1 MQKTAYEM
9 RISDWSSD
17 VCSSDLAHA
26 ALGGQP
32 QPIGDVIVERA
43 MDRAERHPALR
54 AARRLLARG
63 VGIVAVGD
71 LTKVTR
77 ALLGRALDRIGLLA
91 IHELEH
97 RVVRHHRRSEER
109 RVGKECVSMCRSRW
123 SPYP

>member
-1 MQKTAYEM
+1 MIRRPPISTRTDTLFPYTTLFRSVAQLM
-9 RISDWSSD
+9 R
-17 VCSSDLAHA
+17 LAHA

-32 QPIGDVIVERA
+32 QPVGEVIVERA

-97 RVVRHHRRSEER
+97 RVVRHHRPTSKRM
-109 RVGKECVSMCRSRW
+109 RVL
-123 SPYP
+123 

>member
-1 MQKTAYEM
+1 MIRRPPISTRTDTLFPYTTLFRSVAQLM
-9 RISDWSSD
+9 R
-17 VCSSDLAHA
+17 LAHA

-63 VGIVAVGD
+63 VGIVAVGE

-77 ALLGRALDRIGLLA
+77 ALLGRALDRS
-91 IHELEH
+91 
-97 RVVRHHRRSEER
+97 SEER
-109 RVGKECVSMCRSRW
+109 RVGKECVRTGRSRW
-123 SPYP
+123 SPDD

>member
-1 MQKTAYEM
+1 MI
-9 RISDWSSD
+9 RRPPISTRTDTLFPYTTLFRA
-17 VCSSDLAHA
+17 VAQLIRLAHA

-77 ALLGRALDRIGLLA
+77 ALLGRALDRRGL
-91 IHELEH
+91 
-97 RVVRHHRRSEER
+97 RSEER
-109 RVGKECVSMCRSRW
+109 RVG
-123 SPYP
+123 

>member
-1 MQKTAYEM
+1 
-9 RISDWSSD
+9 
-17 VCSSDLAHA
+17 
-26 ALGGQP
+26 
-32 QPIGDVIVERA
+32 

-77 ALLGRALDRIGLLA
+77 ALLGRAPDRIGLPA

-97 RVVRHHRRSEER
+97 RVVRHHRPTSKRMRSVKHTSELQ
-109 RVGKECVSMCRSRW
+109 
-123 SPYP
+123 SPMRISYAVCCLKKKKTLHMNIKKQYT